1 MVWYLFD
8 GADGHLFGE
17 NSLKKGGITAE
28 KNGLNPHL

>member
-1 MVWYLFD
+1 MVWYLLD

-28 KNGLNPHL
+28 KRTEPLG